1 VVKRWQQ
8 RYFVVA
14 GHYLKYADSEEA
26 VIASP
31 KATVD
36 LNALRGCT
44 ITRGAFLK
52 LTFEDNMALDL
63 QAATPEEAD
72 CWHDVLANFAPK
84 NSERKSDLM
93 QSLEYCAPRKG
104 TLVFERKGSFERKM
118 QSTAAAPSAAPA
130 ATTHAS
136 AASPPA
142 SPAVLA
148 QQLPSSWSTDH
159 VAAWLAGIGEAY
171 GDYSTAFV
179 KNGINGEELLSED
192 FGLEELEEM
201 EVTSKMHQKRILK
214 EIKKLKS

>member
-36 LNALRGCT
+36 LDALRGCT

-52 LTFEDNMALDL
+52 LTFDDNMALDL

-84 NSERKSDLM
+84 DSERKSDLM
-93 QSLEYCAPRKG
+93 QSLEHYAPRKG
-104 TLVFERKGSFERKM
+104 TLVFERKGSA
-118 QSTAAAPSAAPA
+118 SGPSSVPSGTSITAPNSSSAAAIVTTTLAAPA
-130 ATTHAS
+130 LL
-136 AASPPA
+136 SPSRSIKPTA
-142 SPAVLA
+142 LQRITAIEVN
-148 QQLPSSWSTDH
+148 
-159 VAAWLAGIGEAY
+159 GIGSVQTGALIQRIKEAEVQV
-171 GDYSTAFV
+171 F
-179 KNGINGEELLSED
+179 GEVGTGTPNDRLTI
-192 FGLEELEEM
+192 LEEGLG
-201 EVTSKMHQKRILK
+201 I
-214 EIKKLKS
+214 I